1 MRNSPVTAS
10 APGKVIL
17 CGEHAINRGQPALA
31 TAVGIFARCRATPG
45 LEPGYHL
52 RSGTHTES
60 VTAAALATLAADVDA
75 ALAAGEYDVI
85 RRLAAGDYFAPAKY
99 ILASIVAHDLP
110 PALVLE
116 WQSELPGSSGL
127 GSGGAA
133 FTAMVAAVSTMLAAP
148 PSLEQRAT
156 WAHRGDI
163 VAHGGVASALD
174 TQSSLFGGVIRLEQ
188 GERNQGLA
196 APLPCAAG
204 LSLVIGNTRV
214 EAATSAIN
222 GRVRHWLAE
231 RPRRRMA
238 YFEAIGTLAR
248 AASPLLERGEW
259 AELGRLMNLNQ
270 LLLEKIGVS
279 CPELETLI
287 DAALEAGAWGAK
299 LSGSGGGGIMIAL
312 VPAEARQDVARAI
325 VAAGGDALTPDVGVP
340 GVSIEYEPSE
350 RELCQASVSS
360 I

>member
-1 MRNSPVTAS
+1 MNNRPVTAV

-31 TAVGIFARCRATPG
+31 ASVGIFARCRVTPG
-45 LEPGYHL
+45 VEPGYQLH
-52 RSGTHTES
+52 SGTRETS
-60 VTAAALATLAADVDA
+60 VTIAQIVSIAADVDA
-75 ALAAGEYDVI
+75 ALASGEYDAI
-85 RRLAAGDYFAPAKY
+85 RRLASGDYFAPARY
-99 ILASIVAHDLP
+99 ILAAIAAHGLP
-110 PALVLE
+110 PALTLE

-133 FTAMVAAVSTMLAAP
+133 FTAMVAAVSAMLPEP
-148 PSLEQRAT
+148 PSLEQRAA

-174 TQSSLFGGVIRLEQ
+174 TQTSLFGGVIRLDLSTPN
-188 GERNQGLA
+188 RSLA
-196 APLPCAAG
+196 EPLPYAPG
-204 LSLVIGNTRV
+204 LTLVIGNTRV

-222 GRVRHWLAE
+222 GRVRRWLAE
-231 RPRRRMA
+231 QPRRRMA

-248 AASPLLERGEW
+248 TAIPLIERGEW
-259 AELGRLMNLNQ
+259 VELGRLMNINQ

-279 CPELETLI
+279 CPELEVLI

-312 VPAEARQDVARAI
+312 VPAEARQEVARAI
-325 VAAGGDALTPDVGVP
+325 IAAGGDALTPAVGVP
-340 GVSIEYEPSE
+340 GVSIEYEASE
-350 RELCQASVSS
+350 IGLCKTSASST
-360 I
+360 